1 MIAVL
6 PDDEIERMLAQEFV
20 GRVGCSADGSPYV
33 VPIAYAYHDGCVYS
47 HTTQGLKVRIMRRNP
62 NVCFEV
68 DRVQDEVNWRSVVA
82 RGTFEELHGEVA
94 EDAMRLILLK
104 FLPAKVRDPAAE
116 LPASRPGVL
125 EKGAVV
131 YRIRLTERTGRFQ
144 GSSSP
149 LHGFFQA
156 QA

>member
-6 PDDEIERMLAQEFV
+6 PDDEIERMLSQEFV
-20 GRVGCSADGSPYV
+20 GHVACSADGRPYV
-33 VPIAYAYHDGCVYS
+33 VPVAYAYHDGCVYS
-47 HTTQGLKVRIMRRNP
+47 HTTEGLKVRIMRRNP

-68 DRVQDEVNWRSVVA
+68 DRIQNEVNWRSVVA
-82 RGTFEELHGEVA
+82 RGTFEELRGEAA

-104 FLPAKVRDPAAE
+104 FLPAKMRDPAAE

-125 EKGAVV
+125 EKGSVV

-144 GSSSP
+144 
-149 LHGFFQA
+149 QA
-156 QA
+156 A